1 MATQPVAVENQ
12 PEVDE
17 ATGKFIHI
25 YQPRD
30 AEGQFI
36 GKPYRFLYTDHMDLV
51 KQIEEAKEQA
61 DRTIYEIKTGKRKIV
76 GEAAVK
82 NPDWTPAPEP
92 SEDEEKKRREEFRKV
107 AEAEL
112 GAPLDSVRQN
122 LKKAQML
129 DEYLAAQNWAMGKE
143 ADGYYICQENAK
155 KISDYLKEKN
165 LAFTPAN
172 YDFAFDEL
180 RDSLVKKPQEQ
191 PVQET
196 PPADS
201 TQQQAPPPTQAK
213 PQSTGIIPGQFSGT
227 RQPTRTEKQPL
238 TRERFRQI
246 NKMSY
251 SEYKKLERVN
261 PAEVLAYNEM
271 KVKSAQ
277 PQQ

>member
-1 MATQPVAVENQ
+1 MATQPAVVENQ
-12 PEVDE
+12 PEVDQE
-17 ATGKFIHI
+17 TGKFIFV

-30 AEGQFI
+30 AEGQFL
-36 GKPYRFLYTDHMDLV
+36 GKPYRFLYTDMPDLNR
-51 KQIEEAKEQA
+51 QIIEAKEHA
-61 DRTIYEIKTGKRKIV
+61 DRVVYEIKTGKRKIV

-92 SEDEEKKRREEFRKV
+92 SEDEEKKRREDFRKT

-129 DEYLAAQNWAMGKE
+129 DEYLIAQNWALNNP
-143 ADGYYICQENAK
+143 GYYTCRENAEK
-155 KISDYLKEKN
+155 MEKYRKEKN
-165 LAFTPAN
+165 LALTASNLDLIFEELKDTLVAAPTPQ
-172 YDFAFDEL
+172 
-180 RDSLVKKPQEQ
+180 QE
-191 PVQET
+191 

-201 TQQQAPPPTQAK
+201 TQQQAPPTQAK

-227 RQPTRTEKQPL
+227 RQPNRTEKQPL

-246 NKMSY
+246 SKMSL
-251 SEYKKLERVN
+251 SEYKKLERAN
-261 PAEVLAYNEM
+261 PAEVLSYNEM
-271 KVKSAQ
+271 KAKAAQ